1 MCLQMFNISDFS
13 SDLHNQSTSTD
24 FVWDCCLNYCF
35 SPWFINV
42 FVIPKSEAFLQS
54 FCLHI
59 QDYWC
64 MPKEREREKKTNKNK
79 ECQLFLPCSLTL
91 ALASTSLFLFFSCS
105 TSEPWHLLWW
115 IGKPIS
121 SILALDIEFV
131 CMDIEFVCR
140 DYPPLDNACSIWE
153 VTDTTLVWVLLRT
166 LCMVYQVAPTEHYN
180 FECHK

>member
-1 MCLQMFNISDFS
+1 MSSWFQNLKHFS
-13 SDLHNQSTSTD
+13 SP
-24 FVWDCCLNYCF
+24 FVCISRTIDACQ
-35 SPWFINV
+35 
-42 FVIPKSEAFLQS
+42 KER
-54 FCLHI
+54 
-59 QDYWC
+59 
-64 MPKEREREKKTNKNK
+64 EREREKKTNKNK

>member
-1 MCLQMFNISDFS
+1 MSSWFQNLKHFS
-13 SDLHNQSTSTD
+13 SP
-24 FVWDCCLNYCF
+24 FVCISRTIDACQ
-35 SPWFINV
+35 
-42 FVIPKSEAFLQS
+42 K
-54 FCLHI
+54 
-59 QDYWC
+59 
-64 MPKEREREKKTNKNK
+64 KKREREENKQK
-79 ECQLFLPCSLTL
+79 QRVSAFSPLFSYF
-91 ALASTSLFLFFSCS
+91 STSKHQSFLVFSCS